1 MKKLLCPL
9 GCALLAAALVLAAC
23 GSSGSGSKASVT
35 PTVAP
40 SSPAATPS
48 PATATTSWEP
58 GSDPL
63 AATSKVA
70 ARFLTVLRTKRFAA
84 SDVWSPQATLDLYA
98 SDVHVSGADA
108 VKGVYTS
115 AAPGSSWTA
124 GHALVTPGV
133 AAYEGLYAQSG
144 LVPTAALDLV
154 AVSGDK
160 VGHEDIYLDLSEG
173 KGAQAVTQWPTPP
186 APADTVARTKKTATA
201 LVDAMTDSGTL
212 KLGRLLADDV
222 LFYDTAQKRQQR
234 GATALLTWW
243 GGRTAVFVAPQAKNS
258 LIVGRGWA
266 ALRWVGTGAQSST
279 DEITMPGAAMLE
291 IRHGKVVR
299 MALYYDSAR
308 LALHM

>member
-1 MKKLLCPL
+1 MRNVLCPL
-9 GCALLAAALVLAAC
+9 GCVLLVAALVLAAC
-23 GSSGSGSKASVT
+23 GSSGSGSSASVT
-35 PTVAP
+35 PTAAP
-40 SSPAATPS
+40 SPASPS
-48 PATATTSWEP
+48 PATTTASWEP

-63 AATSKVA
+63 SATSKVA
-70 ARFLTVLRTKRFAA
+70 ARFLTLLRTRRFAA
-84 SDVWSPQATLDLYA
+84 SDLWSPQATLDLYA
-98 SDVHVSGADA
+98 SDVHASGSDA
-108 VKGVYTS
+108 VKSVYTS
-115 AAPGSSWTA
+115 AAPESSWTA
-124 GHALVTPGV
+124 GHALVTSGV

-144 LVPTAALDLV
+144 LDPTAALDLV

-173 KGAQAVTQWPTPP
+173 KEAQAVTQWPSPP
-186 APADTVARTKKTATA
+186 AVTDTVARTKETATA
-201 LVDAMTDSGTL
+201 FVDAMTDSGTL
-212 KLGRLLADDV
+212 KLGLLLADDV

-243 GGRTAVFVAPQAKNS
+243 GGRTAVNVVPQAVDS
-258 LIVGRGWA
+258 LTVGRGWA

-299 MALYYDSAR
+299 MTLYYDSAT